1 MSSDA
6 DYTAFLEKSQ
16 KDYSGGQST
25 AQQKEDDT
33 TVSTLENAP
42 AAIKALGERFYTSET
57 DERFGSV
64 EFPWNESQLPDGSEP
79 AHPLSRSSQLRR
91 SDQFA
96 KLAGAETADVLDPA
110 KWAGGQYIDV
120 AEAVVK
126 AGNGGGAKVYRVGR
140 AGSRVE
146 YFVLTLADN
155 KLVGVKAKAV
165 ES

>member
-64 EFPWNESQLPDGSEP
+64 EFPWNESQLPDGN
-79 AHPLSRSSQLRR
+79 
-91 SDQFA
+91 QFA